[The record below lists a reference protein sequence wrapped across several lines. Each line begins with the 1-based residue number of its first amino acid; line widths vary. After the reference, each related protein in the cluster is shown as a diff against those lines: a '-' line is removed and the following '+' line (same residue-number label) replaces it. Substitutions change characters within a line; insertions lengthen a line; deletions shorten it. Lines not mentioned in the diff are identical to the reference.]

1 MTSFILITLLV
12 VLLFDVVL
20 TVGVDIVTV
29 VFGEVLVV
37 AFKKSELL
45 TNFGLPSYFF
55 ADCFLA
61 TAFFVG
67 AFLTDAFLATAFLA
81 TTFFAV
87 AFFLAWLEA
96 CFFSGLVFF
105 DVMPRTLVGTIE
117 R

>member
-1 MTSFILITLLV
+1 MK
-12 VLLFDVVL
+12 LLFVVVL

-37 AFKKSELL
+37 ALMKSVVL
-45 TNFGLPSYFF
+45 TNFGLPSDFF
-55 ADCFLA
+55 VDCFLA
-61 TAFFVG
+61 TAFFAG
-67 AFLTDAFLATAFLA
+67 AFLTAVFFATAFLATAF
-81 TTFFAV
+81 FAG

-96 CFFSGLVFF
+96 CFFGGLVFF